1 MSAIIAPVE
10 SFVNDEHFQQ
20 EECPMTTLRKQFIES
35 LQSQGIS
42 AHTQEEYVRAVSQ
55 LAQFFHRSPEQIS
68 DQEILRFLKH
78 LEQNKG
84 LSESTIFA
92 VLCGLKAFYT
102 QVLKR
107 DWNLHFKAPAG
118 LKHSYFPPDLRQRF
132 IEDLQLQGMGE
143 RTQQAYARTVRQLA
157 DHCRKSPAEISEEEL
172 REYFLYVKNVKK
184 WSRATMTQSICG
196 IKRFFE
202 RTLQRDW
209 TTLHIIRPAKE
220 KRLPVILTREE
231 VRLILNAI
239 RLLRYRA
246 CLTTMYACGLRL
258 KEGINLQ
265 VADIDSTRMFV
276 HVRLGKGGKDRYV
289 PLPQST
295 LELLRKYWKTHRNP
309 VWLFPATGRGGIH
322 ERNATEPT
330 SYTNVQAAFRAALKD
345 SGIHKKAS
353 VHTLRHSYATHLLEA
368 GVNLRQIQVY
378 LGHNSVQTTSFYTHL
393 TMISKTQA
401 CKAINDLMHDL

>member
-1 MSAIIAPVE
+1 ME
-10 SFVNDEHFQQ
+10 Y
-20 EECPMTTLRKQFIES
+20 
-35 LQSQGIS
+35 LQSQHM
-42 AHTQEEYVRAVSQ
+42 APRTQTVSVRAVRQ
-55 LAQFFHRSPEQIS
+55 LAEKYHTSPEQIS
-68 DQEILRFLKH
+68 DEQIREYLVSLTEQKH
-78 LEQNKG
+78 LAEGTVMQ
-84 LSESTIFA
+84 L
-92 VLCGLKAFYT
+92 LCGLKLFYT
-102 QVLKR
+102 KILTRPWHIHVKPVVRRSKPQYV
-107 DWNLHFKAPAG
+107 
-118 LKHSYFPPDLRQRF
+118 PPELRQRF
-132 IEDLQLQGMGE
+132 IDDLQLQGLSA
-143 RTQQAYARTVRQLA
+143 RTQQAYTRVVRLLGEHYQ
-157 DHCRKSPAEISEEEL
+157 KSPEQITEEEL
-172 REYFLYVKNVKK
+172 RQYFLHVKHVKH

-196 IKRFFE
+196 IKFFFE
-202 RTLQRDW
+202 QTLHRDW
-209 TTLHIIRPAKE
+209 TTLHIVRPAKE

-258 KEGINLQ
+258 KEGTHLQ

-295 LELLRKYWKTHRNP
+295 LELLRQYWNTHRNP

-322 ERNATEPT
+322 EGDASEPT
-330 SYTNVQAAFRAALKD
+330 SHTTIQAAFRAALKD
-345 SGIHKKAS
+345 TGISKKAS

-378 LGHNSVQTTSFYTHL
+378 LGHNSVQTTSFYTHV

-401 CKAINDLMHDL
+401 CEAINNLMQDL